1 MLKEILERL
10 MVENQEYQ
18 ETQPQDQQEN
28 QVYGTT
34 IFFFPYTIVEM
45 AIRNHKPKCT
55 LILY

>member
-1 MLKEILERL
+1 

-55 LILY
+55 LILYW